1 MLPCVQT
8 LTLKERAIRSAPT
21 SAACEKSLSCGPSAL
36 LLCSS
41 KPLRGLGWCRAS
53 GRPTQAIAVQG
64 FARVN
69 VMRTYPDPLVASNAV
84 GRPLSRFGALSHTV
98 SVSPSRA

>member
-1 MLPCVQT
+1 MALQLQRDIDGTVSGDQLGLPSSQVQR
-8 LTLKERAIRSAPT
+8 LVRRDP
-21 SAACEKSLSCGPSAL
+21 
-36 LLCSS
+36 
-41 KPLRGLGWCRAS
+41 RGLGWRQAP
-53 GRPTQAIAVQG
+53 GRPPQAMAVQG

-69 VMRTYPDPLVASNAV
+69 VMRTYPDPFGASNTA

>member
-1 MLPCVQT
+1 MITTQ
-8 LTLKERAIRSAPT
+8 LTCQGRLGALRTPNHRNG
-21 SAACEKSLSCGPSAL
+21 GPSQVQRMVQHD
-36 LLCSS
+36 
-41 KPLRGLGWCRAS
+41 PRGLGWRRVL

-69 VMRTYPDPLVASNAV
+69 VMRTYPDPLVASNAA